1 MNYRINNTFEDL
13 KESIIQAKVFYWYE
27 RRNTKG
33 ETKRIIEKIYNI
45 LRTTTNWIYEVK
57 TDEDKI
63 KRINKIMKAYK
74 KIEKY
79 EALLTY

>member
-1 MNYRINNTFEDL
+1 MNYKINNTFEDL
-13 KESIIQAKVFYWYE
+13 KESIIQAKVFYWSE

>member
-1 MNYRINNTFEDL
+1 MNLKISNTFEDL
-13 KESIIQAKVFYWYE
+13 KESIIQAKVFYWSE
-27 RRNTKG
+27 RINTKG
-33 ETKRIIEKIYNI
+33 ETKRIIGKIYNI
-45 LRTTTNWIYEVK
+45 LRTATNWIYEVK

-79 EALLTY
+79 EELLTY

>member
-1 MNYRINNTFEDL
+1 MNLKIDNTFEDL
-13 KESIIQAKVFYWYE
+13 KESIIQAKVFYWSE
-27 RRNTKG
+27 RINTKG

-45 LRTTTNWIYEVK
+45 LRTATNWIYEVK

>member
-1 MNYRINNTFEDL
+1 MNYKINKTFEDL
-13 KESIIQAKVFYWYE
+13 KESIVQAEVFYWSE

-45 LRTTTNWIYEVK
+45 LRTATNWIYEVK

>member
-1 MNYRINNTFEDL
+1 MNLKINNTFEDL
-13 KESIIQAKVFYWYE
+13 KESIIQAKVFYWSE
-27 RRNTKG
+27 RINTKG

>member
-1 MNYRINNTFEDL
+1 MNYKINKTFEDL
-13 KESIIQAKVFYWYE
+13 KESIVQAEVFYWSE

-45 LRTTTNWIYEVK
+45 LRTATNWIYEIK

>member
-1 MNYRINNTFEDL
+1 MNLKINNAFEDL
-13 KESIIQAKVFYWYE
+13 KESIIQAKVFYWSE
-27 RRNTKG
+27 RINTKG

-45 LRTTTNWIYEVK
+45 LRTATNWIYEVE

>member
-1 MNYRINNTFEDL
+1 MNHKINNTFEDL
-13 KESIIQAKVFYWYE
+13 KESIIQAKVFYWSE
-27 RRNTKG
+27 RINTKG

-45 LRTTTNWIYEVK
+45 LRTATNWIYEVE